1 MAIDLK
7 SRVSTKFEEDEK
19 KVKNKELETDDA
31 THLLQQEKL
40 TQSGAYEEQPEV
52 GRSLLS
58 PRNSIQK
65 EMKQKESQP
74 KKVLSPFS
82 KEFEEI
88 ATQREEKYLEEMEKD
103 TSISSNRIQFYMIF
117 AFVLYIIALCIGY
130 HYTTF
135 DEDVPQVVSM
145 QQIDADEYLGK
156 IDGYII
162 TVQQLHEEAISDI
175 EDYTHDIK
183 GASELLSNLE
193 KNNKKILEMQ
203 EEIKDIIPPE
213 QFEAFQ
219 SQLVELYSIQAN
231 VNSAGINYAKNK
243 NENTFKVLEGINEKY
258 EDNANSFLDDYN
270 TKFLK

>member
-1 MAIDLK
+1 MAIDLR
-7 SRVSTKFEEDEK
+7 SRVTTKFEEDEQ
-19 KVKNKELETDDA
+19 KVKNKELETENA
-31 THLLQQEKL
+31 SHLLQQEKAI
-40 TQSGAYEEQPEV
+40 QEGEFEEKPDV

-58 PRNSIQK
+58 PRNSIQQEIQNK
-65 EMKQKESQP
+65 ETKP
-74 KKVLSPFS
+74 KKVISPFS

-88 ATQREEKYLEEMEKD
+88 ATQREEKYMEELEKD
-103 TSISSNRIQFYMIF
+103 SSISSNRIQFYMIF

-145 QQIDADEYLGK
+145 KQIDANEYLGK
-156 IDGYII
+156 VDGYII
-162 TVQQLHEEAISDI
+162 TVQQLHEESISDI
-175 EDYTHDIK
+175 EDYTRDIK

-193 KNNKKILEMQ
+193 KNNKKIIEMQ

-231 VNSAGINYAKNK
+231 VNSAGVNYAKNK
-243 NENTFKVLEGINEKY
+243 NESTFKVLSGINEKY
-258 EDNANSFLDDYN
+258 EESINSFLDDYN
-270 TKFLK
+270 TKFLR